1 MMSVAWNCEP
11 EVLECGENY
20 EWTQKSKTVA
30 KVGKVLPCSRL
41 FAKECKRK
49 DTHTHTWRMCVCA
62 LVIAREKVREAG
74 IGSVCSWVSY
84 REWNYE
90 REWVLRTRESEGA
103 WGTRV
108 SKDLRA
114 RERCASVHV
123 CVCVCG
129 CAHVCVWECVQYY
142 NWNSGL
148 PRPVHSFFFCT
159 VKNPWQFLVPSWHL
173 LSFFGNKSVNVIL
186 WLEFNT
192 KEGDLLILFWK
203 RLLYLN

>member
-11 EVLECGENY
+11 EVLECGKNY

-74 IGSVCSWVSY
+74 IGSVCAWVSY

-103 WGTRV
+103 WGTWV

-114 RERCASVHV
+114 RERCASVRV
-123 CVCVCG
+123 CVRVWMCACVCVRVRAILQLEFRSAPPCSFILFLH
-129 CAHVCVWECVQYY
+129 CEKSLAIFCSLVTPFKFFLQRKCEC
-142 NWNSGL
+142 
-148 PRPVHSFFFCT
+148 
-159 VKNPWQFLVPSWHL
+159 
-173 LSFFGNKSVNVIL
+173 IL

-192 KEGDLLILFWK
+192 KKGDLLILFWK